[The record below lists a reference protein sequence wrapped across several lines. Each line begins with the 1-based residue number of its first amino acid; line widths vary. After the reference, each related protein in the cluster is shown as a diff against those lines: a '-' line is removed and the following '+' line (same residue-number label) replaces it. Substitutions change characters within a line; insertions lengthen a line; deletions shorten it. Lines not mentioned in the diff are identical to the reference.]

1 MPRFFVPAPPD
12 VGGTAVITGDDARH
26 IAGALRMAPGEPL
39 TLCDGAGQDY
49 LCRIES
55 LARDAVTL
63 RVERSEKSI
72 GEPSLSVTLYMGLP
86 KADKLELVIQKSVEL
101 GAVRIVPTVTARS
114 IARIDPRDS
123 EKKTARWQ
131 KIAAEA
137 AGQSGR
143 GIIPTVEP
151 PITLRAALPRLARE
165 NVLLC
170 YEGGGAPL
178 GDLVSPADENV
189 SLLIGPEGG
198 FAPEEVEAVVAGGG
212 RLATLGT
219 RILRCETAPLAALA
233 ILQEAARKK

>member
-39 TLCDGAGQDY
+39 TLCDGVGQDY

-55 LARDAVTL
+55 VARDAVTL

-131 KIAAEA
+131 TIAAEA

-170 YEGGGAPL
+170 DEGGGAPL
-178 GDLVSPADENV
+178 GDLVSPADESV

-212 RLATLGT
+212 RLAPLGT

>member
-55 LARDAVTL
+55 VARDAVML

-178 GDLVSPADENV
+178 GDLVSLADESV

>member
-26 IAGALRMAPGEPL
+26 IAGALRMTPGEPL

-55 LARDAVTL
+55 VARDAVTL

-101 GAVRIVPTVTARS
+101 GAVRIVPTVTVRS

-178 GDLVSPADENV
+178 GDLVSPADESV

-198 FAPEEVEAVVAGGG
+198 FAPEEVEAVAAGGG

-233 ILQEAARKK
+233 ILQEAARKR

>member
-72 GEPSLSVTLYMGLP
+72 GESSLSATLYMGLP

-178 GDLVSPADENV
+178 GDLVSPADESV

>member
-26 IAGALRMAPGEPL
+26 IAGALRMTPGEPL

-55 LARDAVTL
+55 VARDAVTL

-165 NVLLC
+165 NALRC

-178 GDLVSPADENV
+178 GDLVSPADESV

>member
-55 LARDAVTL
+55 VARDAVTL

-178 GDLVSPADENV
+178 GDLVSLADESV

>member
-55 LARDAVTL
+55 VARDAVTL

-178 GDLVSPADENV
+178 GDLVSPADESV

>member
-26 IAGALRMAPGEPL
+26 IAGALRMTPGEPL

-55 LARDAVTL
+55 VARDAVTL

-131 KIAAEA
+131 RIAAEA

-151 PITLRAALPRLARE
+151 PIMLRAALPRLARE
-165 NVLLC
+165 NALLC
-170 YEGGGAPL
+170 YEGGGTPL
-178 GDLVSPADENV
+178 GDLVSPADESV

-219 RILRCETAPLAALA
+219 RILRCETAPLAALV

>member
-72 GEPSLSVTLYMGLP
+72 GESSLSVTLYMGLP

-131 KIAAEA
+131 RIAAEA

-178 GDLVSPADENV
+178 GDLVSPADESV

>member
-26 IAGALRMAPGEPL
+26 IAGALRMTPGEPL

-49 LCRIES
+49 LCRVES
-55 LARDAVTL
+55 VARDAVTL

-131 KIAAEA
+131 RIAAEA

-170 YEGGGAPL
+170 YEGGGTPL
-178 GDLVSPADENV
+178 GDLVSPADESV

>member
-72 GEPSLSVTLYMGLP
+72 GESSLSVTLYMGLP

-131 KIAAEA
+131 RIAAEA

-165 NVLLC
+165 NVLPC

-178 GDLVSPADENV
+178 GDLVSPADESV

-219 RILRCETAPLAALA
+219 RILRCETAPRAALA

>member
-39 TLCDGAGQDY
+39 TLCDGVGQDY

-55 LARDAVTL
+55 VARDAVTL

-178 GDLVSPADENV
+178 GDLVSPADESV

>member
-72 GEPSLSVTLYMGLP
+72 GESSLSVTLYMGLP

-178 GDLVSPADENV
+178 GDLVSPADESV